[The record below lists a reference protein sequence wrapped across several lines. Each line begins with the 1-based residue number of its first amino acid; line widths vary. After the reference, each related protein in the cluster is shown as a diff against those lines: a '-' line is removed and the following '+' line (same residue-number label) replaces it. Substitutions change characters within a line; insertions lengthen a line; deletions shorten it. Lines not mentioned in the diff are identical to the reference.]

1 VKKRQEERHA
11 RWDAEWKADDRRW
24 ALDRKANR
32 ATDKIVKLAR
42 ELIDGANAG
51 WIREKME
58 AKIKKLDA
66 ALNKLAET
74 E

>member
-1 VKKRQEERHA
+1 VE
-11 RWDAEWKADDRRW
+11 RRW

-58 AKIKKLDA
+58 AEIKKLDA